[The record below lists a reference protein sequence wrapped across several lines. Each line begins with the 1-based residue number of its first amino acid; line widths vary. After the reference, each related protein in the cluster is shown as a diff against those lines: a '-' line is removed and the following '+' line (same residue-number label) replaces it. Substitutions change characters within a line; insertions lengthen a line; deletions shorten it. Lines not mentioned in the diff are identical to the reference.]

1 LKIDSVRLL
10 PFSPTGTSKKVAETI
25 AQAIQAPIEHLDLT
39 PPTAKTRDFEEF
51 HDELAIITSP
61 VYCGR
66 VPYEVAYRL
75 RRLIANNTPAV
86 LVVTYG
92 NRAYEDALLELSDIV
107 SEVGFKPIAGCAFI
121 GEHSFS
127 IPEMP
132 TAHGRPDVEDLA
144 KAEIYG
150 RKIREK
156 LDGIDDIAD
165 ISPVK
170 VPGRNPYTLSRDSHV
185 GYGEVKYFPGELMS
199 PRTDEK
205 LCSKCGKCAE
215 VCPTAA
221 VTMKRVVSNPSP
233 MAALSTLLV
242 STDEDACI
250 WCCACVRSCPNGA
263 RVRRPRMLETT
274 KWLNENC
281 SERKEPET
289 YL

>member
-1 LKIDSVRLL
+1 LNIDSVKLVT
-10 PFSPTGTSKKVAETI
+10 FSPTGTSKKVAEAM
-25 AQAIQAPIEHLDLT
+25 AQAIQAPIELLDLT
-39 PPTAKTRDFEEF
+39 PPIAKTRDFEEF

-66 VPYEVAYRL
+66 VPYEVAYRV

-107 SEVGFKPIAGCAFI
+107 SEVGFKPIGACAFI

-132 TAHGRPDVEDLA
+132 TAHGRSDVEDLA
-144 KAEIYG
+144 KAEVFA
-150 RKIREK
+150 R
-156 LDGIDDIAD
+156 A
-165 ISPVK
+165 
-170 VPGRNPYTLSRDSHV
+170 
-185 GYGEVKYFPGELMS
+185 
-199 PRTDEK
+199 
-205 LCSKCGKCAE
+205 
-215 VCPTAA
+215 
-221 VTMKRVVSNPSP
+221 
-233 MAALSTLLV
+233 AALSTLLV

-250 WCCACVRSCPNGA
+250 WCCACVRSCPTGV

-274 KWLNENC
+274 EWLNTNL

-289 YL
+289 FL